1 MTSSNSITARKTL
14 FLEVMN
20 TFTVFVFVFC
30 FFVLFFFFLGGGGQ
44 NKTLKFLKQE
54 FYSM

>member
-20 TFTVFVFVFC
+20 TFTVFVFVFFLFC
-30 FFVLFFFFLGGGGQ
+30 FVFFFFGGGGGQ
-44 NKTLKFLKQE
+44 NKTLKF
-54 FYSM
+54 

>member
-20 TFTVFVFVFC
+20 TFTVFVFVF
-30 FFVLFFFFLGGGGQ
+30 VFFFLGGGGQ
-44 NKTLKFLKQE
+44 NKTLKF
-54 FYSM
+54 

>member
-30 FFVLFFFFLGGGGQ
+30 FLFFFFWGGGGGQ
-44 NKTLKFLKQE
+44 NKTLKF
-54 FYSM
+54 